1 LIEERYNVK
10 PGDMILTDIGAGF
23 LVRETRAYWFY
34 LFKTRMNRIKKT
46 HLWQMI
52 DCGNI
57 NIKYAEGKK
66 YRRIQKR
73 FRTLDLRNTPL
84 SDIESRFDEFIN
96 FVNLP
101 CSVVFGRDSLS
112 KVKLVVEKIDELS
125 LEFYEEKSYNSNTA
139 PVIRI
144 IP

>member
-1 LIEERYNVK
+1 MIEERYNVK
-10 PGDMILTDIGAGF
+10 PGDMILTDIGTGF

-73 FRTLDLRNTPL
+73 FRTLDLRDAPPE
-84 SDIESRFDEFIN
+84 DVESRFDEFIN

-101 CSVVFGRDSLS
+101 CSIVFGSDSLS
-112 KVKLVVEKIDELS
+112 KVKLVVERINELS
-125 LEFYEEKSYNSNTA
+125 LEFYEEKTYNSNVS

-144 IP
+144 IS

>member
-1 LIEERYNVK
+1 LIEKRYNVK
-10 PGDMILTDIGAGF
+10 PGDMILTDIGSGF

-34 LFKTRMNRIKKT
+34 LFKTRMNRIKKA

-84 SDIESRFDEFIN
+84 SDIELRFDEFID

-125 LEFYEEKSYNSNTA
+125 LEFYEEKSYNSNIA

-144 IP
+144 VS

>member
-1 LIEERYNVK
+1 MIEERYNVK